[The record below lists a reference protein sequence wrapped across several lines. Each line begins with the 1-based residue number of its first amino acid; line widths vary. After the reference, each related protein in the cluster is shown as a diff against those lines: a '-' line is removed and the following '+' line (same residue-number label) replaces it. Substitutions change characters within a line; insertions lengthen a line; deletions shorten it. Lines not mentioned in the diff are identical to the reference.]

1 MKVILPENIKDI
13 TLGQFQKY
21 NELLKRDDLDEYN
34 FNKRKIEIFSN
45 IKRNEIDNISIE
57 DYKDIIFVID
67 YALNQNV
74 DFEPLFFIDDI
85 EFGFIPNLDKITM
98 EEFVD
103 ISNYGS
109 EVETLHKLIAVLFRP
124 VKNKDVFGNYKIYD
138 YKGSEKFSNIM
149 KRTPLSVVNGALVF
163 FSNLA
168 NELTSFTQ
176 RFIKEEQ
183 ARESKQA
190 TTLISGDG
198 MQQLM
203 N

>member
-124 VKNKDVFGNYKIYD
+124 VKNKDIFGNYKIYD

-176 RFIKEEQ
+176 RFIEEEQ